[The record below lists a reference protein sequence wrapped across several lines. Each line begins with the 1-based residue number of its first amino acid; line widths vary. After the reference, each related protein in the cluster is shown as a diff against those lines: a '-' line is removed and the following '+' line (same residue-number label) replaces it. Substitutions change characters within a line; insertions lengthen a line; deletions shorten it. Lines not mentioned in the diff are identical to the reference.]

1 MQLDRN
7 LHPIIDR
14 MQLDRI
20 NLVCSNTHESRLT
33 LFCAFEAWK
42 KLGKKVFCQKCKR
55 PSNCLPFSTG
65 MSILT
70 VQVSSKRQQYRTKPI
85 YAVPS
90 KVNIDLVTVFDTILT
105 SRQTREKLQ
114 CLYEN
119 LMSNNFRRTAVLKKI

>member
-42 KLGKKVFCQKCKR
+42 KLGRK
-55 PSNCLPFSTG
+55 
-65 MSILT
+65 
-70 VQVSSKRQQYRTKPI
+70 SSAKSAGGPAI
-85 YAVPS
+85 ACH
-90 KVNIDLVTVFDTILT
+90 
-105 SRQTREKLQ
+105 SRQG
-114 CLYEN
+114 
-119 LMSNNFRRTAVLKKI
+119 